1 MRPDA
6 RLPILL
12 VEDEPDLREDLA
24 ALLEEEGFEV
34 RAAAHGA
41 EALRILGAGYR
52 PAVIVL
58 DLMLPVMDGWET
70 RARLLAD
77 RELAD
82 IPVLIVSG
90 IANDEAEVAPLRA
103 AAYLTKPVTMQRL
116 IDAIHAARR

>member
-34 RAAAHGA
+34 RAAVHGA